1 MSTNP
6 IFGGIEAGGT
16 KFICAIARG
25 PDTILAETRF
35 PTTTPSETLEK
46 AVNFFRQYTRS
57 TGTSLAAIGIA
68 AFGPLDLH
76 PSSPSFGSITQ
87 TPKTGWAYTPV
98 LRMVQDELNVPVVI
112 DTDVNGA
119 ALGEGTWGAARGIDN
134 YVYITIGTG
143 IGGGVVIN
151 GQPLHGMVH
160 PEIGHILIPH
170 DPEEDSFP
178 GSCPFHGDCFEGL
191 ANGPAIEARWGQRGE
206 TLPPD
211 HPAWTLEAKYIT
223 RALHTVVCT
232 LSPERIILG
241 GGVMEQTQL
250 FPMIHRMLPS
260 SLNEYVQSRQ
270 ILSNIADY
278 IVPPQ
283 LGGRAGVLGA
293 IALAQRAITAQS

>member
-1 MSTNP
+1 
-6 IFGGIEAGGT
+6 
-16 KFICAIARG
+16 
-25 PDTILAETRF
+25 
-35 PTTTPSETLEK
+35 
-46 AVNFFRQYTRS
+46 
-57 TGTSLAAIGIA
+57 
-68 AFGPLDLH
+68 
-76 PSSPSFGSITQ
+76 
-87 TPKTGWAYTPV
+87 
-98 LRMVQDELNVPVVI
+98 
-112 DTDVNGA
+112 
-119 ALGEGTWGAARGIDN
+119 
-134 YVYITIGTG
+134 GTG

-170 DPEEDSFP
+170 DPEEDPFP